1 MKSTKCVECGFVGWS
16 DVENCKACGAP
27 LGQRSHNLPP
37 PTPVYNSS
45 YDEPDFDEAPKK
57 GLAIAALVLGIIGFF
72 TAGIIGVGAIVGIVL
87 ACIAMSRAKHDPWQY
102 GGRSMAIAGLVLN
115 IVCLVSFV
123 PTAMIAAIAIPNLMA
138 ARRAANEGSAQSSL
152 RTIHAAEATYQ
163 STTGAGKFGTL
174 NELAAANLIDLKLAT
189 GNKNGYNFTVELTT
203 DDLNYPGFE
212 VVARPLTYR
221 TDGIRS
227 FYVDQ
232 TGVIRAGDNSGGPA
246 TKTDQPV
253 NSYNDNDFYDRSRR
267 TDYRA
272 QPVY

>member
-16 DVENCKACGAP
+16 DVENCKACGAQ
-27 LGQRSHNLPP
+27 LGQRSTNLPS

-45 YDEPDFDEAPKK
+45 YDEPNLNEEPKK

-72 TAGIIGVGAIVGIVL
+72 TIGILGIGAIVGIVL
-87 ACIAMSRAKHDPWQY
+87 ACVAMSRAKRDPWQY
-102 GGRSMAIAGLVLN
+102 GGRGMAIAALVLN

-123 PTAMIAAIAIPNLMA
+123 PMGMIAAIAIPNLMA
-138 ARRAANEGSAQSSL
+138 ARRAANEGSAQASL
-152 RTIHAAEATYQ
+152 RTLHAAEATYQ
-163 STTGAGKFGTL
+163 STSGAGKFGTL

-221 TDGIRS
+221 TDGVRS

-246 TKTDQPV
+246 TKMDPPV
-253 NSYNDNDFYDRSRR
+253 NNYNDNDFYDRSRR
-267 TDYRA
+267 TDYRT